1 MDSLSLKPFA
11 VGVLT
16 GIVGTA
22 VATSLWAKR
31 KQHPNNSDNGC
42 GTIAFEKGDDDC
54 LSLFYNPSET
64 REQWK
69 PFLMSERGTCSKE
82 IEEKMRVI
90 QKEYKYL
97 PDLIYAS
104 CVENL
109 TLMCVGK

>member
-1 MDSLSLKPFA
+1 MDSISLKTFA

-64 REQWK
+64 REHGK

-109 TLMCVGK
+109 TLLCVGK